1 MQLLFYSLFLIFNW
15 NFFVLPTSDL
25 SVNTENKRIEIT
37 EKPQFKLTERSTPNS
52 CKQGGCSF
60 DRGYVSTRS
69 TDWVVVAIFVQTKAG
84 YWEKKEYTRQ
94 GAGFIDLKLSDCNY
108 TGNYYAYACFQNDGT
123 CSFPDTYKIEE
134 MHKQKDQTPKF
145 KVFKVNKLPCE
156 GADIGAQAEKGY
168 VYSPNGGQVEITL
181 FMEKKDGSW
190 RKKTYL
196 FFGTGMIEL
205 DIQGCDL
212 TGNYKATIRYAN

>member
-1 MQLLFYSLFLIFNW
+1 MQLLFYSLLLIFNW
-15 NFFVLPTSDL
+15 SFFTLPTSNL
-25 SVNTENKRIEIT
+25 PVNTESKVVEIT
-37 EKPQFKLTERSTPNS
+37 EKPQFKLTERSTPNG

-69 TDWVVVAIFVQTKAG
+69 ADWVVVAVYVQTKAG
-84 YWEKKEYTRQ
+84 YWQKKEYTRQ
-94 GAGFIDLKLSDCNY
+94 GAGFIELKLSDCNY
-108 TGNYYAYACFQNDGT
+108 TGNYYAFACFQDDGT
-123 CSFPDTYKIEE
+123 CSFPDTYKVEE

-145 KVFKVNKLPCE
+145 KVFKVDKLPCE
-156 GADIGAQAEKGY
+156 GTDVGAKAEKGY

-205 DIQGCDL
+205 DMQGCDL
-212 TGNYKATIRYAN
+212 TGNYKATIRYAT